1 MKAECPKCEVSYKIN
16 KEYIGEKTNC
26 WRCGEWY
33 IIAEG
38 RGILLRQKKQTD
50 KEQKTAIKGRVQI
63 GIGVFACILLLFGV
77 GAEILSVYTEYSI
90 MNNREPL
97 IELGYNPDSFT
108 RATSYWV
115 TRYSFHFYGLTS
127 LLLYLI
133 FTQAKKLKAATV
145 VFTLCFV
152 YFLICAI
159 ISITNLTPEQKMRG
173 YTIGGWIAKIIVW
186 LPKYTIE
193 LGLLV
198 QGLLGVRKYHK
209 TSKDTIG
216 LVQDEEKKPE
226 NAENVF

>member
-1 MKAECPKCEVSYKIN
+1 MKTVCPRCQASDKTK
-16 KEYIGEKTNC
+16 KENIGQKTKC

-33 IIAEG
+33 TISEG
-38 RGILLRQKKQTD
+38 KGILLPQQEQTD
-50 KEQKTAIKGRVQI
+50 KEQKTAIKGRLQI
-63 GIGVFACILLLFGV
+63 GIGVLACILLLFSV
-77 GAEILSVYTEYSI
+77 GAEIFSVYTEYSI
-90 MNNREPL
+90 TNNRELL
-97 IELGYNPDSFT
+97 IELGYNPDLFT

-145 VFTLCFV
+145 VFILCFV

-159 ISITNLTPEQKMRG
+159 ISITDLTQEQKMRG
-173 YTIGGWIAKIIVW
+173 YTIGGWIAKIIVR

-216 LVQDEEKKPE
+216 LV
-226 NAENVF
+226 